1 MIEIKDL
8 EVFFINI
15 NKYLEKEEIKEIFEK
30 NLKILE
36 GAKITILDENDIGV
50 SYFLNIFD
58 VKNHFSHLCDYIKY
72 YYLTYTDSEYCLYID
87 LDLLINK
94 EMIDFILNNP
104 NNFYV
109 QKGGISSLLFTQKDK
124 NYEFKKVF
132 KEMIEFGFDKY
143 FELGG
148 DKYYMD
154 FYKEENKKLKEDFHL
169 KYNTSKY
176 ESQNLKNLIL

>member
-1 MIEIKDL
+1 MIDISEL

-50 SYFLNIFD
+50 SYFLSLFD

-72 YYLTYTDSEYCLYID
+72 YYLINTDSEYCLYID
-87 LDLLINK
+87 LDTLINK
-94 EMIDFILNNP
+94 EMVDFILNNP

-109 QKGGISSLLFTQKDK
+109 QKGGISNLLFTQKDK
-124 NYEFKKVF
+124 NYEFQKVF

-143 FELGG
+143 LELIG

-169 KYNTSKY
+169 KYSAKKY
-176 ESQNLKNLIL
+176 ESQNLKRLLK